1 MEGEKSAT
9 VALGAGLAQAALDRL
24 GIGAIA
30 GKFPAR
36 QLTEEA
42 VKKIMKVNGVSR
54 NVAEATLA
62 NATKRELAD
71 FMNDTAKIATKQLT
85 AKRAGKEF
93 LKRAATG
100 AIGEAGTEV
109 MQEAI
114 AYTAATEGSDKTLDW
129 EELNTHLTAAAL
141 AGGTLGGAFTV
152 PGSVKTLAKERAAHG
167 DNVLADETT
176 ARQSALFADQE
187 KRQFGHVATNAEN
200 LSKIQKQIDNEGS
213 GLLIEERAAEF
224 KKKQRGRTLEEK
236 GRDAFNAIPSL
247 WRGATRNIFT
257 DDLLQRSRSA
267 RIAADLFG
275 GNPDRVFS
283 GASFEDA
290 KHHRVATYKNQI
302 SIPDQVFYTMNDGKK
317 FSGNDKARISDTIY
331 NTLNNATGKDGK
343 FDPSLVADGKHRQI
357 IIKLGNELNALADK
371 MYADQKKHNP
381 ELGYIKNYLF
391 KYKTLN
397 KKAVHANRKVFE
409 KLLVDKYKLNPAEAK
424 ELTDRITD
432 DVNVGDLDEAFSVV
446 KGGIVPSSHK
456 KRSLGLSEDKDFKEF
471 MENDL
476 FANVSHAAKS
486 AARYTA
492 HRDFIGKNGAVVS
505 KLLDNIQQEL
515 GDGPEAQ
522 EQVAKIASQLQD
534 YLDAESGNY
543 KRPQSEFGK
552 KAQKIQK
559 HAMML
564 ICLLYTSPS
573 PRDS

>member
-1 MEGEKSAT
+1 M
-9 VALGAGLAQAALDRL
+9 
-24 GIGAIA
+24 
-30 GKFPAR
+30 
-36 QLTEEA
+36 
-42 VKKIMKVNGVSR
+42 
-54 NVAEATLA
+54 
-62 NATKRELAD
+62 
-71 FMNDTAKIATKQLT
+71 
-85 AKRAGKEF
+85 
-93 LKRAATG
+93 
-100 AIGEAGTEV
+100 
-109 MQEAI
+109 
-114 AYTAATEGSDKTLDW
+114 
-129 EELNTHLTAAAL
+129 
-141 AGGTLGGAFTV
+141 
-152 PGSVKTLAKERAAHG
+152 
-167 DNVLADETT
+167 
-176 ARQSALFADQE
+176 
-187 KRQFGHVATNAEN
+187 
-200 LSKIQKQIDNEGS
+200 
-213 GLLIEERAAEF
+213 
-224 KKKQRGRTLEEK
+224 
-236 GRDAFNAIPSL
+236 
-247 WRGATRNIFT
+247 
-257 DDLLQRSRSA
+257 
-267 RIAADLFG
+267 FG
-275 GNPDRVFS
+275 GNPDRIFS

-290 KHHRVATYKNQI
+290 KHHRVAAYKNQI

-564 ICLLYTSPS
+564 MTFSGLPLPTSAASTKEEKVASGKPEKVIS
-573 PRDS
+573 IIACFCIF